1 MNPQHISSLH
11 LRNLITSKIIWE
23 KHLKQQ
29 PPHTPS
35 QCFLV
40 FVRGTGL
47 HVCKNDIIK
56 VFTFENT
63 ITHSRTPAFL
73 LPLLLLTHTWIHLL
87 SPWRQCTSSTGGNKR
102 YVNTCACRW
111 KDTTQHLFRLD
122 RSKFWLDR
130 AVKTKNKNPNLQHQ
144 QVDSHP
150 PPPPTMRRSWI
161 QLDKIRPDHMIK
173 SMTLTTNTAGLKGG
187 MSFQICPSLISK
199 SLTWKKYY
207 NYWFADRRGNQQ
219 HTRLCGSQ
227 IQRHSYMVSVTHTH
241 PTGDIRVHKTRLCD

>member
-1 MNPQHISSLH
+1 MQFDHHLIPFEPLNTSVVHLSESNQVLGLSMYTEKTENGKILGQLHIMNPQHISSLH

-35 QCFLV
+35 QCYLV

-87 SPWRQCTSSTGGNKR
+87 SPWRQCTSSTGGNKH

-111 KDTTQHLFRLD
+111 KDTTQHLLRLD

-130 AVKTKNKNPNLQHQ
+130 AVKTKNKKQKQKPKTAAPAGRL
-144 QVDSHP
+144 
-150 PPPPTMRRSWI
+150 PPT
-161 QLDKIRPDHMIK
+161 
-173 SMTLTTNTAGLKGG
+173 TTTNHEVFL
-187 MSFQICPSLISK
+187 
-199 SLTWKKYY
+199 
-207 NYWFADRRGNQQ
+207 N
-219 HTRLCGSQ
+219 
-227 IQRHSYMVSVTHTH
+227 SV
-241 PTGDIRVHKTRLCD
+241 G